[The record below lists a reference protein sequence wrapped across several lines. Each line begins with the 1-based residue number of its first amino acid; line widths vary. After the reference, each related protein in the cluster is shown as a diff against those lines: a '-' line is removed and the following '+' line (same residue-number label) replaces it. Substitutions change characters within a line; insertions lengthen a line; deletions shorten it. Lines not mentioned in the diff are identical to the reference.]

1 MIHFILNKEECSVER
16 NGQTIYRIKTGDRIL
31 SAGSGKADYKMKHG
45 SFRFKEK
52 IMMKTEFFAGQCK
65 MVGEE
70 LHIDLVDRKKEHI
83 FTLAISA
90 HDDTIKLSLNTL
102 IKKDFN
108 RLWFNLPAK
117 SGEHIYGCGETFT
130 KFDLKGEKV
139 RIWVAEHSN
148 AVRIAKKLV
157 LEKIRGK
164 RPQKM
169 LGFSKYETYYAQPT
183 FISSRKYFVHIDSSA
198 YMEFDFTGLDTHKFM
213 IRDVADVYIG
223 FADNFEALLT
233 ELTALMGRQPQL
245 PDWVYNGAI
254 LGIQGGTGTV
264 LKKLEQAEKHK
275 MKVAGVWCQDWEGI
289 RITFIG
295 KQLMWNWKWDPEV
308 YVDLDKELPKLK
320 AKGIRFLGYCNPFL
334 AIEKDLYAFASPKG
348 YCVKDK
354 DGKDYLVKTTTFPAA
369 MVDLTNP
376 KAYDWIK
383 SVIKEH
389 MIGFGL
395 DGWMADFG
403 EYLPTDS
410 VLFSG
415 EDPELIHNRWPAL
428 WAKANREAVEESG
441 KLGEVFFFT
450 RAGHTG
456 TVKYSTMM
464 WSGDQHVDWSFDEG
478 MPSAIPSALSLAV
491 CGFGLCHSDV
501 GGYSTISHMRREQ
514 ELLMR
519 WAEMNAFTVLF
530 RSHEGNR
537 PDDNIQFDANNT
549 VLEHYA
555 KMSRIHCGLAD
566 YLKAAVRQN
575 SERGTPVIRPLF
587 FYYNC
592 EEDFTQMYEY
602 LLGRDILVAP
612 VTERQQMKKEV
623 YFPDDKWVHLWSG
636 HEYAKGNHIVDAP
649 IGKPP
654 VFCRKDSAFLTEF
667 LKLAEI

>member
-1 MIHFILNKEECSVER
+1 
-16 NGQTIYRIKTGDRIL
+16 
-31 SAGSGKADYKMKHG
+31 
-45 SFRFKEK
+45 
-52 IMMKTEFFAGQCK
+52 
-65 MVGEE
+65 
-70 LHIDLVDRKKEHI
+70 
-83 FTLAISA
+83 
-90 HDDTIKLSLNTL
+90 
-102 IKKDFN
+102 
-108 RLWFNLPAK
+108 
-117 SGEHIYGCGETFT
+117 
-130 KFDLKGEKV
+130 
-139 RIWVAEHSN
+139 
-148 AVRIAKKLV
+148 
-157 LEKIRGK
+157 
-164 RPQKM
+164 
-169 LGFSKYETYYAQPT
+169 
-183 FISSRKYFVHIDSSA
+183 
-198 YMEFDFTGLDTHKFM
+198 
-213 IRDVADVYIG
+213 
-223 FADNFEALLT
+223 
-233 ELTALMGRQPQL
+233 
-245 PDWVYNGAI
+245 
-254 LGIQGGTGTV
+254 
-264 LKKLEQAEKHK
+264 
-275 MKVAGVWCQDWEGI
+275 
-289 RITFIG
+289 
-295 KQLMWNWKWDPEV
+295 
-308 YVDLDKELPKLK
+308 
-320 AKGIRFLGYCNPFL
+320 
-334 AIEKDLYAFASPKG
+334 
-348 YCVKDK
+348 
-354 DGKDYLVKTTTFPAA
+354 